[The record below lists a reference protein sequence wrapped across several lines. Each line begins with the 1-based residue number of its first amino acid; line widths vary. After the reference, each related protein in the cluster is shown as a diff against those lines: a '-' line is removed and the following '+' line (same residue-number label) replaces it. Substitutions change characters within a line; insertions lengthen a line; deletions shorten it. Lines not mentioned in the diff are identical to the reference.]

1 MILDRSLISKDFDL
15 KTQFFKRDIFYSSL
29 SALPFKMLDED
40 SSFFEPFSD
49 SSTIFILLLF
59 IGDSLLF

>member
-1 MILDRSLISKDFDL
+1 MILNRSLISKDFDL

-29 SALPFKMLDED
+29 SALPFKMFDED